1 MFPDAVEDVDEDEE
15 EGDQKPHPAR
25 HHLGLDQEADPAG
38 HHEHEARQ
46 VHLEINDI
54 EMFCSV
60 FSKTSFPHLHQ
71 ELHLLPLQPDLDAT
85 RGVRAARE
93 VDLQHNL
100 RTLVGL
106 LPAEDL
112 LELGGQPLDA
122 EEVLQRALAV
132 PVVDVVRHAGHRL
145 VRVVV

>member
-1 MFPDAVEDVDEDEE
+1 MIFY
-15 EGDQKPHPAR
+15 
-25 HHLGLDQEADPAG
+25 
-38 HHEHEARQ
+38 
-46 VHLEINDI
+46 
-54 EMFCSV
+54 SV
-60 FSKTSFPHLHQ
+60 FSKTSFPHLNQ

-100 RTLVGL
+100 RTLGGL

-132 PVVDVVRHAGHRL
+132 PVVDVVRHAGNRL

>member
-15 EGDQKPHPAR
+15 EGDQEPHPAR

-46 VHLEINDI
+46 VHLEISDR

-60 FSKTSFPHLHQ
+60 FLTASFPHLHQ
-71 ELHLLPLQPDLDAT
+71 KLHLLPLQSDLDAA

-93 VDLQHNL
+93 VHLYNTTCEHSGI
-100 RTLVGL
+100 VACSG
-106 LPAEDL
+106 PA
-112 LELGGQPLDA
+112 
-122 EEVLQRALAV
+122 
-132 PVVDVVRHAGHRL
+132 
-145 VRVVV
+145 